1 MRAVRTAVKLC
12 QLCEVFLE
20 VFRAFLQGWNP
31 AKGLPGGGI
40 LECAFCG
47 PLGTLKRNHHSI
59 ALVALEAQIYSHLY
73 WMWLFHE
80 QYVLTVLISQRHLNS
95 WSQGA
100 WWQFAVV
107 VLDERHQ
114 KRRCPAMTTFESQ
127 KCYLSS
133 LNYLWTVNFSCFLG
147 TSGCTPICSHFS
159 YCCFCMSLLSSLAWG
174 QKGRS
179 TGWWEIVH
187 LHLWF
192 WFEETDGFLK
202 VCRDLCTWYF
212 YFASVGCQCKTSIE
226 LGCSF
231 CFCAAEQST
240 SKVQA
245 VFVAVVTFSLPP
257 VDAVAS
263 QRALAGGLWCTG
275 CKEIRQWRG
284 QCDTFSMS
292 GHDSLHDV
300 MLYFSALFFLACI
313 SYVYSSPHR
322 FVDI

>member
-1 MRAVRTAVKLC
+1 MRLLWTIRNTEEEPSLNRISRVRGSNLFTSHILNVTLPWTICIDMYWYLRDIWTPGAREHGGSLQSLFWMRGIRKEDAQQWQRSNLRNAILAHWIIFELWTSV
-12 QLCEVFLE
+12 VFLE
-20 VFRAFLQGWNP
+20 LQ
-31 AKGLPGGGI
+31 
-40 LECAFCG
+40 
-47 PLGTLKRNHHSI
+47 
-59 ALVALEAQIYSHLY
+59 
-73 WMWLFHE
+73 
-80 QYVLTVLISQRHLNS
+80 
-95 WSQGA
+95 
-100 WWQFAVV
+100 V
-107 VLDERHQ
+107 VLQ
-114 KRRCPAMTTFESQ
+114 F
-127 KCYLSS
+127 
-133 LNYLWTVNFSCFLG
+133 VV
-147 TSGCTPICSHFS
+147 IFS

-202 VCRDLCTWYF
+202 VCRDLCAWYF

-245 VFVAVVTFSLPP
+245 VFVVVVTFSLPP
-257 VDAVAS
+257 VDPVAS

-322 FVDI
+322 FIDI